1 MSVDA
6 IAFEREVA
14 ELVKRGGATGGD
26 GQPLSATVDAA
37 VDRVYV
43 DLPDVPRTICI
54 AAVLACSQHV
64 RTVPLLRLEARSIL
78 RNYSSMELTELLRVS
93 SSADHHPDAS
103 SSRGT
108 AQTPSSS
115 SSSSLLTAT
124 RGGLDNFDFD
134 CERHQCRRRKQRI
147 AELEQSLL
155 GETLRSDQRVSE
167 LQASSSAALRR
178 LELQLRAA
186 EDLASTR
193 LHSMNRIV
201 KRFNAMHADATERGA
216 RFDAELSTLLQH
228 VAGARNAQSRL
239 DDEVSAKEAR
249 IAALEARVV
258 MLSSDRAADAH
269 GIVAQQAGRIRELER
284 ELDRCG
290 VAAQLDKERELNG
303 ANLKMIALKSRLRE
317 MEARVV
323 EGEARIEALQSGRGP
338 GYAGGAVTARIQKA
352 ASDGAVWM

>member
-64 RTVPLLRLEARSIL
+64 RTVPLLSLESRSIL

-115 SSSSLLTAT
+115 SSSLLTAT
-124 RGGLDNFDFD
+124 DNFDFD

-167 LQASSSAALRR
+167 LQASGSAALRR

-338 GYAGGAVTARIQKA
+338 GYVGGAVTARIQKA

>member
-1 MSVDA
+1 
-6 IAFEREVA
+6 
-14 ELVKRGGATGGD
+14 
-26 GQPLSATVDAA
+26 
-37 VDRVYV
+37 
-43 DLPDVPRTICI
+43 
-54 AAVLACSQHV
+54 
-64 RTVPLLRLEARSIL
+64 
-78 RNYSSMELTELLRVS
+78 
-93 SSADHHPDAS
+93 
-103 SSRGT
+103 
-108 AQTPSSS
+108 
-115 SSSSLLTAT
+115 
-124 RGGLDNFDFD
+124 
-134 CERHQCRRRKQRI
+134 
-147 AELEQSLL
+147 
-155 GETLRSDQRVSE
+155 
-167 LQASSSAALRR
+167 
-178 LELQLRAA
+178 
-186 EDLASTR
+186 
-193 LHSMNRIV
+193 MNRIV